1 MRLSTAVTIG
11 DTFPEMFIS
20 VYVKRFTWAR
30 HAFELVSGCKSA
42 QWRHPSMHGSFDR
55 SGKSNNRIDR
65 GWGIGFLALPATLVI
80 ALVGLAMIQ
89 PAAPAWISAAVQAEF
104 VGPDVGP
111 DVRPTQLAQPGMVVT
126 GTVKAN

>member
-1 MRLSTAVTIG
+1 LIQSRWIRTLAHGCALDAMRLSTAVTIG

-65 GWGIGFLALPATLVI
+65 GSGIGFLALPATLDI
-80 ALVGLAMIQ
+80 GSRAG
-89 PAAPAWISAAVQAEF
+89 
-104 VGPDVGP
+104 
-111 DVRPTQLAQPGMVVT
+111 
-126 GTVKAN
+126 

>member
-1 MRLSTAVTIG
+1 MRLSTAVTVG

-30 HAFELVSGCKSA
+30 HAFELVTWLLFRTVEA
-42 QWRHPSMHGSFDR
+42 SMHGSFDR

-65 GWGIGFLALPATLVI
+65 AGALDFLLPATLVI
-80 ALVGLAMIQ
+80 ALIGLAMIQ

-111 DVRPTQLAQPGMVVT
+111 DIRPTQLAQPGMAVT